1 MWKTGGR
8 EVREKREREH
18 GHRKREGE
26 RRETEGE
33 GSNCGLYYRCFW
45 PKKISRSCAIFLRF
59 VILGKEWI
67 GVEK

>member
-8 EVREKREREH
+8 EVREKREREE
-18 GHRKREGE
+18 GNRGRRKE
-26 RRETEGE
+26 
-33 GSNCGLYYRCFW
+33 LWAILQMFW
-45 PKKISRSCAIFLRF
+45 PKKINRSCAIFLRF

>member
-8 EVREKREREH
+8 EVRKKRERAW
-18 GHRKREGE
+18 HRKREGKK
-26 RRETEGE
+26 RETEGE
-33 GSNCGLYYRCFW
+33 GRNCGLYYRCFW

-59 VILGKEWI
+59 VILEKEWI